1 MSDELERLISDLL
14 SDDRSA
20 VKNAKVERIKSD
32 DFEGIDD
39 FDLQEVPILPLRG
52 MVVYPQTAIPLTV
65 GQPRSVRLVDDV
77 IAGERLVALVTAH
90 DEEQE
95 SPGPDE
101 VYRVGTLASIHRLF
115 RAPDGTI
122 RLLVQGID
130 RIRVTE
136 FTSEEP
142 YLKANIL
149 PEPEDTDVDDNTDL
163 TTEALVRNIVEQFKV
178 LADLMPSIPDELVS
192 SAVSVDDPLQLVYSI
207 ATYIRIDVED
217 AQRLLEMDS
226 VHAKLRFLL
235 ELLNKEVEVLE
246 LGRKIQTEAQS
257 EMEKTQR
264 DYYLREQL
272 KAIQRELSDG
282 DDPSAEV
289 EQFRQKINEA
299 NMPEEAYKEADRELN
314 RLSKLSVASA
324 EYGVIRTY
332 LDWLVNMPWD
342 KRTDD
347 NLEIAHARS
356 VLQED
361 HYGLEDIK
369 ERILEFL
376 AVRKLRAER
385 AEELEEAFDDNVRRE
400 RTGAIL
406 CFVGPPGVGKTSLGS
421 SIARAMGRKF
431 IRLSLGGIRD
441 EAEIRG
447 FRRTYIGAMPGRIVQ
462 TLRRTETRNP
472 LIMLDEVDKLGRDF
486 RGDPASALLELLDP
500 EQNSEFRDTY
510 LDVPFDLSEVFFI
523 CTANTL
529 DTIPGPLRDRMEI
542 IQLSGYTEQEKLSI
556 ARQYLVPRQVREN
569 GLRQSEID
577 FEDEALMA
585 IIRDFTREAGVR
597 NLEREVGRAARKVVT
612 RIAEGESEKVVIDDE
627 LVSELLGK
635 PRFGHRTGLKD
646 RLELPGVATGL
657 AWTPVGGDVLFIEA
671 TAMAGSKGFKLTGQ
685 LGDVMQES
693 AQIALSYLRS
703 RMDDLNISEKYFE
716 THDIHVHVPAG
727 ATPKD
732 GPSAGITMATALAS
746 LFTQRK
752 TKPNIAMTG
761 EVTLGGQVLP
771 VGGIKDKVLAAHRIG
786 VDTIVLPKKN
796 EQDLDDLPEEIRKD
810 MSFHLVDHM
819 DSVLE
824 LTLQDAGQSNS
835 K

>member
-1 MSDELERLISDLL
+1 M
-14 SDDRSA
+14 
-20 VKNAKVERIKSD
+20 
-32 DFEGIDD
+32 
-39 FDLQEVPILPLRG
+39 PLRG

-77 IAGERLVALVTAH
+77 IAGERLVGLVTAH

-95 SPGPDE
+95 TPGPDE

-130 RIRVTE
+130 RIRITE
-136 FTSEEP
+136 FTSEDP
-142 YLKANIL
+142 YLKASIM
-149 PEPEDTDVDDNTDL
+149 PDPEDDVAQSEAESL
-163 TTEALVRNIVEQFKV
+163 TIEALMRNVSEQFKT
-178 LADLMPSIPDELVS
+178 LAELMPSIPDELVS
-192 SAVSVDDPLQLVYSI
+192 SAIAVDEPLQLIYSI
-207 ATYIRIDVED
+207 ATYIRIEIED
-217 AQRLLEMDS
+217 SQRLLEMDDI
-226 VHAKLRFLL
+226 VAKLRFLL

-264 DYYLREQL
+264 EYYLREQL

-282 DDPSAEV
+282 DESGAEAD
-289 EQFRQKINEA
+289 QFRRKIDES
-299 NMPEEAYKEADRELN
+299 NMPDEARKEAERELD

-332 LDWLVNMPWD
+332 LDWLTNMPWD
-342 KRTDD
+342 QRTED
-347 NLEIAHARS
+347 NLEISHARE
-356 VLQED
+356 VLQQD

-376 AVRKLRAER
+376 AVRKLRSER
-385 AEELEEAFDDNVRRE
+385 AEELEAYDDNVRRE
-400 RTGAIL
+400 RAGAIL
-406 CFVGPPGVGKTSLGS
+406 CFVGPPGVGKTSLGA

-462 TLRRTETRNP
+462 TLRRVESRNP

-500 EQNSEFRDTY
+500 EQNNAFRDTY

-523 CTANTL
+523 CTANSL

-542 IQLSGYTEQEKLSI
+542 IQLSGYTEQEKLNI
-556 ARQYLVPRQVREN
+556 AKQYLVPRQVREN
-569 GLRQSEID
+569 GLREQEIAFAD
-577 FEDEALMA
+577 DALLT

-597 NLEREVGRAARKVVT
+597 NLEREIGRVARKVVT
-612 RIAEGESEKVVIDDE
+612 RIAEGTDESVTIDDE
-627 LVSELLGK
+627 FASELLGK
-635 PRFGHRTGLKD
+635 PRFGRRAELKD
-646 RLELPGVATGL
+646 RLEVPGVATGL

-671 TAMAGSKGFKLTGQ
+671 TAMPGSKGFKLTGQ

-693 AQIALSYLRS
+693 GQIAMSYLRS
-703 RMDDLNISEKYFE
+703 RMNDLNIPEQYFVE
-716 THDIHVHVPAG
+716 HDIHLHVPAG

-732 GPSAGITMATALAS
+732 GPSAGITMTTALAS
-746 LFTQRK
+746 LLTERP
-752 TKPNIAMTG
+752 TK
-761 EVTLGGQVLP
+761 
-771 VGGIKDKVLAAHRIG
+771 K
-786 VDTIVLPKKN
+786 
-796 EQDLDDLPEEIRKD
+796 
-810 MSFHLVDHM
+810 
-819 DSVLE
+819 
-824 LTLQDAGQSNS
+824 
-835 K
+835 